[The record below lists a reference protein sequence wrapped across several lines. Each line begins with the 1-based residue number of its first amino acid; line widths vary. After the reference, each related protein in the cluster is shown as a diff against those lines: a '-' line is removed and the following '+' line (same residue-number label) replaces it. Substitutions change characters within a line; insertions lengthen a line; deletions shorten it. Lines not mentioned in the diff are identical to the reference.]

1 MRHQH
6 LAGALVEL
14 RKITKTA
21 SGAAGVLPH
30 PPEAFDGIE
39 VVATMGGQKME
50 ANLIMIGVEGRVEL
64 VRPVDPAPIDDHHHL
79 LLGFLEGRHPL
90 VDILAPLLRL
100 KVRDDC
106 REDFGSPV
114 LDGAHHPEEHA
125 ARDPTPGAR
134 APPRLAFETLLAF
147 ALAVA
152 EGPREQTR
160 ARRGAPPARPGQ
172 SKAPQDRVVF
182 REHKDLATAR
192 LGLEGG
198 QVERAV
204 SELSRGGIQSAG
216 GAVGAYVV
224 FFHTP
229 RTRARPRWTPVCWAN
244 TVASSRQL
252 HCEESEPCCRGS

>member
-21 SGAAGVLPH
+21 SGADGVLHH

-50 ANLIMIGVEGRVEL
+50 AQLVMRVVEGRVEL

-79 LLGFLEGRHPL
+79 FLGFLEGRHHL
-90 VDILAPLLRL
+90 VDILAQLLRI
-100 KVRDDC
+100 KVRDDF
-106 REDFGSPV
+106 REDFGRPV
-114 LDGAHHPEEHA
+114 LDGANHPEEHA
-125 ARDPTPGAR
+125 ARETTPGAR
-134 APPRLAFETLLAF
+134 AHPRLAFETLLAF
-147 ALAVA
+147 ALALA
-152 EGPREQTR
+152 EGTRGQTS
-160 ARRGAPPARPGQ
+160 ALRGAPPARPGQ
-172 SKAPQDRVVF
+172 SKAPQDRFVF
-182 REHKDLATAR
+182 REHNDLATAR

-198 QVERAV
+198 QCERAV
-204 SELSRGGIQSAG
+204 SEISRGGIQSAG

-224 FFHTP
+224 FFNTP
-229 RTRARPRWTPVCWAN
+229 RPLARPRWTPVCWAN

-252 HCEESEPCCRGS
+252 H